1 MYGKGDIDDLGSED
15 LGYMPPKLEHLA
27 PLQVQDD
34 DPESRLDIFNY
45 FCPLNFKKKKT
56 SLHFSKKYAYFQILC
71 VLTH

>member
-45 FCPLNFKKKKT
+45 FCPLNFKKKKHHYT
-56 SLHFSKKYAYFQILC
+56 SQKSMLIFRFYVF
-71 VLTH
+71 